1 MKKMKII
8 HCAYFKT
15 LRIRGCFWAGMAY
28 KLNNGL
34 TRLGHQVIAFNDR
47 EAARALSL
55 FTGKSPWSVRKT
67 NERFYDYCLGFRPDA
82 IILGHADIIN
92 AETLLKI
99 RDKIPNVKILQWNV
113 DCINPVAYNGLQNIN
128 NIKSKLE
135 AVDFTLVTTADK
147 NLLAQFQTDRYKI
160 GFIPNPVDKM
170 IEDKQAF
177 ANPAPEYDLLFAASP
192 VKERDFCGKFL
203 SSKEIAEYL
212 QQNAPFNKFL
222 FPRLYAPMLNGTDYF
237 DTLARSGGVLNL
249 SITNSDYLYSSDRMA
264 HAMGNGCLTYIDRH
278 TGFNDLFD
286 EDEAAFFSSPDELI
300 EKVEKFRKEPALRAQ
315 NAERG
320 WRRYH
325 DLFNE
330 INVGKYVSS
339 LLDGSFNATDY
350 PFPTINKL

>member
-55 FTGKSPWSVRKT
+55 FTGKSPWSIRKT
-67 NERFYDYCLGFRPDA
+67 NE
-82 IILGHADIIN
+82 
-92 AETLLKI
+92 
-99 RDKIPNVKILQWNV
+99 
-113 DCINPVAYNGLQNIN
+113 
-128 NIKSKLE
+128 
-135 AVDFTLVTTADK
+135 
-147 NLLAQFQTDRYKI
+147 
-160 GFIPNPVDKM
+160 
-170 IEDKQAF
+170 
-177 ANPAPEYDLLFAASP
+177 LFAASP

-203 SSKEIAEYL
+203 SSKEIAIYL
-212 QQNAPFNKFL
+212 QQNAPLNKFL

-264 HAMGNGCLTYIDRH
+264 HAMGNGCLTYIDRR

-330 INVGKYVSS
+330 ISVGKYVSS

-350 PFPTINKL
+350 PFPTINEL